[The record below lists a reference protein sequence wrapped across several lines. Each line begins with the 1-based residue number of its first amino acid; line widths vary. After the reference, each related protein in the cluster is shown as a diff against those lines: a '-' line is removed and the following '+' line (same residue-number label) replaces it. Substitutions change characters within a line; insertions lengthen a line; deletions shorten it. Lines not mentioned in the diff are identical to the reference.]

1 VEKTYVIKGK
11 TESKWCLV
19 DAKDQKLGRLASKI
33 ATLLMGKH
41 KPEYTPGVLMGDSV
55 IVINAKE
62 IKVNPTRE
70 KEKIYYRH
78 SGYPGGL
85 KAVTFPDQ
93 LENHPDRVI
102 KSAVWGMLPHNKHG
116 RHLLKRLKIYGGQEH
131 PHAGQNPE
139 VVEIK

>member
-1 VEKTYVIKGK
+1 MEKTYVIKGK

-19 DAKDQKLGRLASKI
+19 DAKDQKLGRLASKVS
-33 ATLLMGKH
+33 TLLMGKH

-55 IVINAKE
+55 IVINAKD

-85 KAVTFPDQ
+85 KAVSFPDQ

-116 RHLLKRLKIYGGQEH
+116 RHMLKRLKIYSGQEH
-131 PHAGQNPE
+131 THAGQKPE
-139 VVEIK
+139 VVVIK

>member
-1 VEKTYVIKGK
+1 MEKTYVIKGK
-11 TESKWCLV
+11 TESKWYLV
-19 DAKDQKLGRLASKI
+19 DAKDQKLGRVASKI

-41 KPEYTPGVLMGDSV
+41 KPEYTPGVVMGDSV

-85 KAVTFPDQ
+85 KAVTFPHQ

-116 RHLLKRLKIYGGQEH
+116 RRLLKRLKIYSGKKH
-131 PHAGQNPE
+131 PHTGQKPE